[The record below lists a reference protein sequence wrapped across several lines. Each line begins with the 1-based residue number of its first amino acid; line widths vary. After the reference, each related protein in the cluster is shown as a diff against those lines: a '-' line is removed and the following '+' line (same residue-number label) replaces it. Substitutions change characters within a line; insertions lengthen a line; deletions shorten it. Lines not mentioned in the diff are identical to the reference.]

1 MHGTTR
7 IATNVPG
14 TALATCRGMQRIG
27 LLALVLAAAA
37 CSSKSDAGNGGAPTT
52 TTTTT
57 TTTVATSGSAGDPA
71 AKAKEIFSTRCTP
84 CHGADGRGDGVASA
98 ALNPKPRNFHDQ
110 AWQAKVDDDHIMLTI
125 KTGGAAVGLSA
136 AMPSNPDLNDQ
147 SVLAALKDY
156 VRTLGKQP

>member
-1 MHGTTR
+1 MTTR
-7 IATNVPG
+7 IAVVV
-14 TALATCRGMQRIG
+14 AILF
-27 LLALVLAAAA
+27 AAA
-37 CSSKSDAGNGGAPTT
+37 CSSKSDTGAGHRTAT

-57 TTTVATSGSAGDPA
+57 TTTVTTTPDPA
-71 AKAKEIFSTRCTP
+71 AKAQEIFSTRCTP

-110 AWQAKVDDDHIMLTI
+110 AWQAKVDDAHIMTTI
-125 KTGGAAVGLSA
+125 KTGGAAVGLSP

-147 SVLAALKDY
+147 TVLAALKDY